1 MGSDQ
6 HFRLSVES
14 YAGYRGEEE
23 PRAFTLGERRFAVA
37 EIVDRW
43 LEPGNRYFKVRAD
56 DGRTFILRHD
66 TLGES
71 WELAA
76 LVGNGVRST
85 FPDHGTSALSSK
97 S

>member
-6 HFRLSVES
+6 HFAHQPFRLRVES
-14 YAGYRGEEE
+14 YAGHRGEEE
-23 PRAFTLGERRFAVA
+23 PRAFTLGERRFAVE
-37 EIVDRW
+37 EILDRW
-43 LEPGNRYFKVRAD
+43 LEPRNRYFKVRAD

-76 LVGNGVRST
+76 LVGK
-85 FPDHGTSALSSK
+85 AL
-97 S
+97 